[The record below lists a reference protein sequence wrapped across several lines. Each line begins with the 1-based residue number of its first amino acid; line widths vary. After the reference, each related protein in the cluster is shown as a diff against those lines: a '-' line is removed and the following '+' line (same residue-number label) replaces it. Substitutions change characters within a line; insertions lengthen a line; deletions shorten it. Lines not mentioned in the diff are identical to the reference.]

1 MLTSELSRRTGIPES
16 SIKLWVSQG
25 ILRPAYPGRVGRGN
39 GHEYSEDNVQ
49 QALAI
54 QRVRAEFGDGAAA
67 RRTIAEA
74 IPLVKAGVEWI
85 DIPKFDLALT

>member
-39 GHEYSEDNVQ
+39 GHEYSEDNVV

-67 RRTIAEA
+67 RRILAEV
-74 IPLVKAGVEWI
+74 IPDVRVGIEVIEVL
-85 DIPKFDLALT
+85 KFDLALT

>member
-1 MLTSELSRRTGIPES
+1 MLTSELSRRTGIPVS
-16 SIKLWVSQG
+16 TLTLWVSQG

-54 QRVRAEFGDGAAA
+54 QRIRAEFGDGAAA
-67 RRTIAEA
+67 RRVLAQA
-74 IPLVKAGVEWI
+74 IPLVKAGVEFI
-85 DIPKFDLALT
+85 NVPGCDLALT